1 MDSDGSGEIGFAEFA
16 CVLEGLKC
24 GCMRRARV
32 LARLRTRRMCRRA
45 RATGAAQHEVALGSP
60 EFIEML
66 FSIFDNDG
74 AGTVTFDEVAAV
86 LTKFGS
92 WDMAEMSQLFREMD
106 SSGGGDVDMQE
117 FALFVRT
124 ILEG

>member
-1 MDSDGSGEIGFAEFA
+1 MRAYGVHVARVCACVFA
-16 CVLEGLKC
+16 CLHA
-24 GCMRRARV
+24 RACVCAHRV
-32 LARLRTRRMCRRA
+32 CRRA
-45 RATGAAQHEVALGSP
+45 RATSAVQHEVALGSP
-60 EFIEML
+60 EFIKML

-74 AGTVTFDEVAAV
+74 AGTITFDEVAAV

-117 FALFVRT
+117 FSLFVRT